1 MNRQIRRVAA
11 IIMGLYAVLFVR
23 LNVVQVV
30 QADSLNSHPANNR
43 QLIRD
48 FEKPPTSRGISGFW
62 WVPPASSGH
71 TVTN

>member
-48 FEKPPTSRGISGFW
+48 FES
-62 WVPPASSGH
+62 PAARS
-71 TVTN
+71 